1 MVFEATSKMDT
12 KIPAIMKAMKRITR
26 PGTIGELT
34 GLSVS
39 AYFKMTK
46 LVTVEKTEMQ
56 NFAMN
61 MNASANPSTNA
72 NLALFLRIKMK
83 ALRAEEQKLSLE
95 MAM

>member
-1 MVFEATSKMDT
+1 MVFEAASKMDT
-12 KIPAIMKAMKRITR
+12 KIPATMKAMKRITR

-34 GLSVS
+34 GLSAS
-39 AYFKMTK
+39 AYFMMTK

-95 MAM
+95 IAM